1 MMNHRERAQQADNA
15 ERVAQA
21 ESLVQIIMDNY
32 WTAEQIAAGFG
43 FRHEPNGYEHIVP
56 EEERL
61 TLRYRYDEEALNIR
75 FRPDALVLQGGEP
88 EGTYILV
95 EYKAT
100 TTPRYTFR
108 EAQWDRGQIEADP
121 WESYLRRVRDGQ
133 RLAILNYCSFHPRPL
148 LCDYPTARWQDGGR
162 RRVGQ
167 TTTGSR
173 TDFYNTKLR
182 LMRTFDQFMLDEFEV
197 PLEVSLP
204 LIRNALDAALATPLL
219 QTRHDRKSP
228 FFGSQVHRTGFNWE
242 THYRSV

>member
-121 WESYLRRVRDGQ
+121 
-133 RLAILNYCSFHPRPL
+133 
-148 LCDYPTARWQDGGR
+148 
-162 RRVGQ
+162 
-167 TTTGSR
+167 
-173 TDFYNTKLR
+173 
-182 LMRTFDQFMLDEFEV
+182 
-197 PLEVSLP
+197 
-204 LIRNALDAALATPLL
+204 
-219 QTRHDRKSP
+219 
-228 FFGSQVHRTGFNWE
+228 
-242 THYRSV
+242 